1 MSSHRGVYRGQVWH
15 CWRLLNTILNTTF
28 LPAFWPESPGLT
40 TQRRGAKLSFG
51 CFMTSPSTARV
62 AINRFIGVVSLLH
75 LLAMLAS
82 GQPPPPPSPQRQ
94 LTITVE
100 HNRVSDEGLVM
111 LSVRAEGGKKQLDRQ
126 SVVKI
131 TNPSAHTVE
140 WKTTDDKSNAEI
152 SLSFGQYE
160 IEVSAVGYLSER
172 KKAQI
177 YNAIDTIQME
187 IDLRRDPAAV
197 DLDIADA
204 AMPPKARRD
213 AKHAVSALK
222 SANLK
227 EAKKRLD
234 AAYKLAPS
242 NPDLNYLMGYL
253 FYEQKEFAQ
262 AQSYLTTAANISSRN
277 GRVLTLLGNVQLPQK
292 DYVGA
297 AATLEKA
304 VDADPEYWVAH
315 NLLASAY
322 LGLKKYE
329 RARQEAELA
338 IAKGKTGANAA
349 NLVLGQ
355 ALANLGKRD
364 EGVRA
369 LQAFVRNSPSDP
381 SAPQVLNLITR
392 IEGRDADSLPDSRI
406 ERTNDTSLSAI
417 DPLFLAPELPVSVNP
432 WRPPGIDE
440 VKPSV
445 SEGVSCPFETV
456 IEMSGQRVKE
466 LVDDVSR
473 IAAIENM
480 VHEQV
485 NEMGNP
491 ATRETRNYDYAVAIS
506 DNGRGGFAVDEDR
519 FERLARADFP
529 DGIATIGFAA
539 LALVFHPN
547 MRENFE
553 MTCEGLGSWHGR
565 AAWLVHF
572 KQREGRDPHM
582 IDFKLNN
589 IRYPVH
595 LKGRAWITADKFEIV
610 RIESELAS
618 PMPEIRLR
626 SEQQVVEYGPVQFPR
641 KNLELWLPT
650 KAEIYFNFR
659 KRRYYRSHTYD
670 HYMLFSVD
678 SEEKRNEPTMPR
690 AEPPTSN

>member
-1 MSSHRGVYRGQVWH
+1 
-15 CWRLLNTILNTTF
+15 
-28 LPAFWPESPGLT
+28 
-40 TQRRGAKLSFG
+40 
-51 CFMTSPSTARV
+51 
-62 AINRFIGVVSLLH
+62 
-75 LLAMLAS
+75 
-82 GQPPPPPSPQRQ
+82 
-94 LTITVE
+94 
-100 HNRVSDEGLVM
+100 
-111 LSVRAEGGKKQLDRQ
+111 
-126 SVVKI
+126 
-131 TNPSAHTVE
+131 
-140 WKTTDDKSNAEI
+140 
-152 SLSFGQYE
+152 
-160 IEVSAVGYLSER
+160 
-172 KKAQI
+172 
-177 YNAIDTIQME
+177 
-187 IDLRRDPAAV
+187 
-197 DLDIADA
+197 
-204 AMPPKARRD
+204 
-213 AKHAVSALK
+213 
-222 SANLK
+222 
-227 EAKKRLD
+227 
-234 AAYKLAPS
+234 
-242 NPDLNYLMGYL
+242 
-253 FYEQKEFAQ
+253 
-262 AQSYLTTAANISSRN
+262 
-277 GRVLTLLGNVQLPQK
+277 
-292 DYVGA
+292 
-297 AATLEKA
+297 
-304 VDADPEYWVAH
+304 
-315 NLLASAY
+315 
-322 LGLKKYE
+322 
-329 RARQEAELA
+329 
-338 IAKGKTGANAA
+338 
-349 NLVLGQ
+349 
-355 ALANLGKRD
+355 
-364 EGVRA
+364 
-369 LQAFVRNSPSDP
+369 
-381 SAPQVLNLITR
+381 
-392 IEGRDADSLPDSRI
+392 
-406 ERTNDTSLSAI
+406 
-417 DPLFLAPELPVSVNP
+417 
-432 WRPPGIDE
+432 
-440 VKPSV
+440 
-445 SEGVSCPFETV
+445 
-456 IEMSGQRVKE
+456 MSGQRVKE

-553 MTCEGLGSWHGR
+553 MTCEGLGRWHGR